1 MCLGDI
7 HSNSDSNGET
17 AMESG
22 EERANGLAKLR
33 QLLMEQRPSSES
45 PGERA
50 TRLTKLQA
58 LNFGAQMT
66 NELRALKVRQF
77 LERDYEYE
85 IEGEAALGDIL
96 GDLRH
101 LAKVD
106 GLDFDKMVTRS
117 LGDFE
122 EELGDE

>member
-1 MCLGDI
+1 
-7 HSNSDSNGET
+7 
-17 AMESG
+17 MESG

-33 QLLMEQRPSSES
+33 QLLMEQRSSSES

-66 NELRALKVRQF
+66 NEMRALKVRQF

-96 GDLRH
+96 GDLQH

-106 GLDFDKMVTRS
+106 RLDFDKMVTRS

-122 EELGDE
+122 EELGDEGLASE